1 MAVYIGILLVKV
13 IRANDLVAGDV
24 DGLSDPYVSLK
35 LAGQKVKTKVV
46 DDSLNPTWN
55 ETLHLCVERL
65 DEPLILR
72 VLDEDLVGR
81 DFLGS
86 ATIPCASH
94 IHFFSFTHRVF
105 QACWPQARQD
115 RAAHG
120 AAPRRQERDGHPRID
135 LQRPRVIP
143 PFPTSSLLYSIL
155 IYVFAVF
162 NTVWTL
168 QKAFRAA

>member
-86 ATIPCASH
+86 ATIPCA
-94 IHFFSFTHRVF
+94 F
-105 QACWPQARQD
+105 Q
-115 RAAHG
+115 
-120 AAPRRQERDGHPRID
+120 
-135 LQRPRVIP
+135 
-143 PFPTSSLLYSIL
+143 
-155 IYVFAVF
+155 
-162 NTVWTL
+162 
-168 QKAFRAA
+168 